1 MPIIS
6 QLVHQL
12 QQIQSTSHN
21 WSQALRVTVRFTWWV
36 MEMSPLK
43 RLPQRSRVG
52 LRKKLLGQSI
62 WSGMLKVERGTTA
75 CRMTLGH
82 LIMSLGMMLPQGDT
96 TQSSTHGIGQTET
109 DSETGHDPSER
120 KSVGS
125 STKEST
131 STIPQLTMPWPQAC
145 SSTNSPPL
153 S

>member
-6 QLVHQL
+6 RLVRQL

-21 WSQALRVTVRFTWWV
+21 WSQTLRVIVRFTWWV

-43 RLPQRSRVG
+43 RLLQRSRVR
-52 LRKKLLGQSI
+52 LRKKLLRQSI

-75 CRMTLGH
+75 CRMTLGR
-82 LIMSLGMMLPQGDT
+82 LMMSLGMMLPRGDT
-96 TQSSTHGIGQTET
+96 TQRSTHNVEQTET

-131 STIPQLTMPWPQAC
+131 STIPQLTTPWPQAC
-145 SSTNSPPL
+145 SLTNSPPL